1 MNNIKI
7 NDNFLNKNQTISK
20 VCDFLRLENPKLESG
35 TLVDA
40 IKCICVERLCKAVG
54 ITGTYNY
61 KSEFFDFFAS
71 IMGEALCE
79 KLNTNIHVAC
89 EELRLIKYEHINLVA
104 EVKSYLENETTEEA
118 FLDAFELA
126 DRFKYLIPKLKK
138 V

>member
-1 MNNIKI
+1 
-7 NDNFLNKNQTISK
+7 
-20 VCDFLRLENPKLESG
+20 
-35 TLVDA
+35 
-40 IKCICVERLCKAVG
+40 
-54 ITGTYNY
+54 
-61 KSEFFDFFAS
+61 
-71 IMGEALCE
+71 MGEAICE
-79 KLNTNIHVAC
+79 KLNINIHVAC